1 MHRVRI
7 LGALL
12 LLAVFWATWPQ
23 AVGAGALSWPR
34 SGKQLA
40 VRVVASWPQTP
51 LHLEAVEWV
60 GEWLSEWGFWAL
72 ADAAATARGDGRG
85 DDGEAGRYR
94 WVLDRVTH
102 ILCEGDDRRDMPS
115 VRWLLATLNGTV
127 AHRVYSPRIAL
138 HARLAAE
145 DWMRVRGSDD
155 DAQPAD
161 AWALVVCGDG
171 AFAVDARALASISDD
186 WTAACAERAHQSG
199 DRRPEQHTLHSDQ
212 RRRIVLSLDHVR
224 SNQRT
229 WSPFIESAD
238 DAEHAGPTATVVLY
252 ADLLRDR
259 AFSAMHRQLT
269 HAAAAPHIVYVLR
282 HRVPLAAAAG
292 TPATPP
298 LSLAGYSVEVAI
310 KSTDYIALDDE
321 RLGEHPGTAAANTA
335 TVTEA
340 STEKVL
346 EDVADL
352 NRTEVDE
359 RLGVVALQ
367 SVLGA
372 LSDLGRS
379 VGSRHQSIDPL
390 AHGERLGG
398 DLPSV
403 APLLLRAHAGP
414 RTGIPMAAPESLE
427 EALLWLEAHLQE
439 LGAGVSVSSLPSVLF
454 INGRPVAPNAPR
466 MLQCASAVY
475 AAATAVESAGMID
488 ASGRRASAP
497 APDLHALMFQVPSGA
512 APDQHGAYTESV
524 SMRLRLADDAPS
536 ANTAI
541 LLDRRRCD
549 LHAVLVHL
557 NDIERNRKYQHW
569 NDSYRALRSS
579 SSSDHHHHHH
589 DNDSTAAHLPQVR
602 RNLFRV
608 RALVDP
614 ASAVGLDM
622 LVQLLNLVQSTRP
635 LLPLQVSV
643 VLVPRWN
650 ASEVACGECAAAAQS
665 ASNDCRVPKTLGRTE
680 SVSVAVTRAFF
691 YLLREHGSLRDA
703 VSFVRAVHWQ
713 AQREHPYA
721 QVALLLGSVAA
732 LPPMPPQLHHVRAA
746 FTSQYRRAHSV
757 DEATA
762 ERAFERI
769 CLQGISAVTSATSS
783 ASPSSTSPVL
793 ACEPA
798 LCGHRVYRAL
808 NLPLDAPS
816 MVFFNGLLMSDGT
829 AVHGGDHDVGTMLL
843 REWRRL
849 AAQVRAGRL
858 SDEMSSEEAIFGKD
872 VSTDGPMMRAPNIL
886 RMSAYEPQLLRP
898 ERGTG
903 AGPGDVVTGAS
914 RALPHWLA
922 GGYGSRAES
931 KRIAYLGNAAYHAMR
946 ASTASNVRNV
956 VTVWLFEDW
965 QRRDGWQ
972 SLAWMLRALQQLDN
986 ATDTHP
992 VAVRLAL
999 FPTDGRATA
1008 ALAELMRRYADSA
1021 VATSAAAALPAL
1033 ETYVSKRLHH
1043 VSPADTPWTP
1053 PDTLHLPQ
1061 WSWDAARA
1069 WYAQCGIGGVGDSKV
1084 LVNGRAYTI
1093 PRSAPSSSTAVHI
1106 LESILRYE
1114 AHRALPMALQLEP
1127 LIAALRIPRDDALAL
1142 ALSVPALLDSECR
1155 TPSRI
1160 APLSH
1165 AIVRALL
1172 DRQPALHYDSRIATS
1187 APAQHASGA
1196 YLTVEG
1202 VVAPLTRSDAR
1213 VLPVLRQL
1221 LRDALGARVRL
1232 LFTPRSDTVNV
1243 DGRPAPPTYVRT
1255 RVATDPLAATSATD
1269 AVRFEALPER
1279 RILTVSLVPLRG
1291 WLAVPSAADRD
1302 LDNLLLAR
1310 LPDGATVSAEYRV
1323 EHTLV
1328 EGHAVDV
1335 SARRH
1340 PRGLKLV
1347 LEAGM
1352 HGGRTSGNS
1361 SADTVVMDNLG
1372 YFQLPAAPGV
1382 WRLRFATR
1390 TAQRFFGPRPHVA
1403 ALAPGDTD
1411 SLVVVNRS
1419 MSDEAGD
1426 ATVGEYAAEHRL
1438 IVDGLS
1444 GVKAL
1449 LHLRRA
1455 PGMERE
1461 RFQESEHEGEA
1472 ASASVTTGAP
1482 STVQRLRALLRRRR
1496 ITTTTATLPRS
1507 TDERIHIFSVASGH
1521 LYERFLRIMMLSAV
1535 RATPTRR
1542 LKFWLLANFLSPA
1555 FQQQLQRLSRR
1566 LGFDYQLVTYSW
1578 PAWLRPQIDKQR
1590 LIWAYKMLFLDVL
1603 FPVSLHRVLFI
1614 DSDQVVRGDL
1624 AELWDTDMGPDAV
1637 YGFVPFC
1644 DSRPEVDG
1652 FRFWKSGFWQSH
1664 LRGRPYHISALFLVD
1679 LARFRNTGAGDT
1691 LRALYQHLS
1700 ADPQS
1705 LANLDQDLPNYASVP
1720 LPEWSHGMSRTP
1732 DDALK
1737 PLVPLYSLP
1746 REWLWCESWCSDA
1759 DKPRAKTIDL
1769 CNNPMTREPKLQSA
1783 PRIIP
1788 EWRAL
1793 DADATAAATWE
1804 RDEQWEAYEQ
1814 RRKHGNRSG
1823 GIENDTARHDEL

>member
-1 MHRVRI
+1 MHRLRI

-12 LLAVFWATWPQ
+12 FLAVLWATWLQ
-23 AVGAGALSWPR
+23 AIGAQALSRPR

-40 VRVVASWPQTP
+40 VRVVASWPRTP

-72 ADAAATARGDGRG
+72 ADAAATAGGDGRG
-85 DDGEAGRYR
+85 DDAEAGRYR

-102 ILCEGDDRRDMPS
+102 ILRERDDRRDMPS
-115 VRWLLATLNGTV
+115 WRWLLATLNGTV
-127 AHRVYSPRIAL
+127 AHRVYSPRVAL
-138 HARLAAE
+138 HAQLAAE
-145 DWMRVRGSDD
+145 DWMRVRGGGDD
-155 DAQPAD
+155 DDDVQPED

-171 AFAVDARALASISDD
+171 AFAVDAGALASISDD
-186 WTAACAERAHQSG
+186 WTAVCADRGHRSG
-199 DRRPEQHTLHSDQ
+199 DRRPEQHTLHGEQ
-212 RRRIVLSLDHVR
+212 RRRIILSLDHVR
-224 SNQRT
+224 SNQST
-229 WSPFIESAD
+229 WSPFAESHHN
-238 DAEHAGPTATVVLY
+238 AEHAGPTATVVLY
-252 ADLLRDR
+252 ADLLRDCD
-259 AFSAMHRQLT
+259 FSAMHRQLT
-269 HAAAAPHIVYVLR
+269 HAAAASHVVYVLR
-282 HRVPLAAAAG
+282 HRVPLAAASG
-292 TPATPP
+292 TPTTPP

-321 RLGEHPGTAAANTA
+321 SLGEHPGTAAAHTT

-367 SVLGA
+367 SVVGA
-372 LSDLGRS
+372 LSNVGHS
-379 VGSRHQSIDPL
+379 VSSRHPSIDPL
-390 AHGERLGG
+390 TYVEQLSG
-398 DLPSV
+398 DLPSL
-403 APLLLRAHAGP
+403 APLILRAHAGP
-414 RTGIPMAAPESLE
+414 RTGVPMAAPESLE
-427 EALLWLEAHLQE
+427 EALLSLEAHLQE
-439 LGAGVSVSSLPSVLF
+439 LGAGVSVSSLPSALF
-454 INGRPVAPNAPR
+454 INGRPVASSAPR

-488 ASGRRASAP
+488 ASGRRASATT
-497 APDLHALMFQVPSGA
+497 PDLHALMFQLPPAA

-536 ANTAI
+536 ANTT
-541 LLDRRRCD
+541 LLDRQRCD

-569 NDSYRALRSS
+569 NDSYRGLL
-579 SSSDHHHHHH
+579 SSSDPHHHHHH
-589 DNDSTAAHLPQVR
+589 DNDSAAAHLPQVR

-622 LVQLLNLVQSTRP
+622 LVQLLDLVQSTRP

-650 ASEVACGECAAAAQS
+650 ASEVACGECAAVAQS
-665 ASNDCRVPKTLGRTE
+665 ASSDTRIPETLGRTD

-691 YLLREHGSLRDA
+691 YLLHEHDSLRDA

-721 QVALLLGSVAA
+721 QVALMLGSVAA

-746 FTSQYRRAHSV
+746 FTIQYRRAHSV

-762 ERAFERI
+762 KRAFERI
-769 CLQGISAVTSATSS
+769 CLQGISPVSFATSS
-783 ASPSSTSPVL
+783 PSPSSTSPVL

-829 AVHGGDHDVGTMLL
+829 VVHGGDHDVGTMLL

-858 SDEMSSEEAIFGKD
+858 PDEMSSEEAIFGKD
-872 VSTDGPMMRAPNIL
+872 VSTDGQMMTAPTIL

-898 ERGTG
+898 ERGTT
-903 AGPGDVVTGAS
+903 AGPGDVVAGAS

-922 GGYGSRAES
+922 GGHGSHAKS
-931 KRIAYLGNAAYHAMR
+931 KRIAYLGNAAYHAMP
-946 ASTASNVRNV
+946 ASTAPNVRNV

-1008 ALAELMRRYADSA
+1008 ALAELMHRYADSA
-1021 VATSAAAALPAL
+1021 VATCPTAALSAL
-1033 ETYVSKRLHH
+1033 ETYVLERLRD
-1043 VSPADTPWTP
+1043 SSRTDTTGTPADA
-1053 PDTLHLPQ
+1053 LHLPQ

-1069 WYAQCGIGGVGDSKV
+1069 WYAQCGIGGIGDSKV
-1084 LVNGRAYTI
+1084 MVNGRAYTM
-1093 PRSAPSSSTAVHI
+1093 PRTAPSSSTAVHI

-1114 AHRALPMALQLEP
+1114 AHRALPMALRLEP
-1127 LIAALRIPRDDALAL
+1127 LIPALRIPRDDALAL
-1142 ALSVPALLDSECR
+1142 ALSVPVLLDSECQ

-1160 APLSH
+1160 APLPY

-1187 APAQHASGA
+1187 APAHHAPGA

-1390 TAQRFFGPRPHVA
+1390 TAQHFFGPRPHVA
-1403 ALAPGDTD
+1403 ALAPGDAD

-1419 MSDEAGD
+1419 MRDEGGG

-1455 PGMERE
+1455 PGMERM
-1461 RFQESEHEGEA
+1461 RFRESEHEGEA
-1472 ASASVTTGAP
+1472 ASMSATAAAP
-1482 STVQRLRALLRRRR
+1482 STVQRLRALLPCRR
-1496 ITTTTATLPRS
+1496 ITTTTLPRS

-1566 LGFDYQLVTYSW
+1566 LGFDYQLVTYPW
-1578 PAWLRPQIDKQR
+1578 PAWLRPQTDKQR
-1590 LIWAYKMLFLDVL
+1590 LIWAYKLLFLDVL

-1720 LPEWSHGMSRTP
+1720 LPEWSRGMSRTP

-1746 REWLWCESWCSDA
+1746 REWLWCESWCSDT

-1804 RDEQWEAYEQ
+1804 RDDQWEAYEQ
-1814 RRKHGNRSG
+1814 RWKNENRSG